1 MRLDTANFPVERM
14 TLPQIS
20 SSLATSNAR
29 VANEPVT
36 SVYAPASQTTALL
49 QSGAQFRRER
59 IEAADMISTDD
70 AASVAGTTRVT
81 INAWIKAGRCIGVS
95 NMRRGFRLPS
105 WQFEPYI
112 WPAIKLISAHLN
124 TNDGWRLLAFLE
136 TPQEALDGRT
146 PRASLEQGAAIER
159 ILALATAEAH

>member
-1 MRLDTANFPVERM
+1 MNP
-14 TLPQIS
+14 PQIS
-20 SSLATSNAR
+20 SSRATSSAK
-29 VANEPVT
+29 ANDSVT
-36 SVYAPASQTTALL
+36 NVYVPASQTTALL

-95 NMRRGFRLPS
+95 NLRRGFRLPR
-105 WQFEPYI
+105 WQFEPSI
-112 WPAIKLISAHLN
+112 WPALTHISANLN

-136 TPQEALDGRT
+136 TPREALDGRT
-146 PRASLEQGAAIER
+146 PRAALEQGAALER
-159 ILALATAEAH
+159 ILKLATAEAH

>member
-1 MRLDTANFPVERM
+1 M
-14 TLPQIS
+14 TFPQIS

-29 VANEPVT
+29 VANEPAT
-36 SVYAPASQTTALL
+36 NVYAPASQTTALL

-70 AASVAGTTRVT
+70 AAGVAGTTRVT

-95 NMRRGFRLPS
+95 NLRRGFRLPS
-105 WQFEPYI
+105 WQFEPSI
-112 WPAIKLISAHLN
+112 WPAIKNISANLN

-136 TPQEALDGRT
+136 TPREALDGRT
-146 PRASLEQGAAIER
+146 PRAALEQGAAIER